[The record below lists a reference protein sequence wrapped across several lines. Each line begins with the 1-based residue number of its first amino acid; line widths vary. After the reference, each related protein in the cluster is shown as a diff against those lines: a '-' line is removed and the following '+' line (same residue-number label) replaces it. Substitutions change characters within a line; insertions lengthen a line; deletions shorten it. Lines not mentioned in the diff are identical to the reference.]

1 MHALHRDLDSQL
13 RQTTKIYEDTF
24 STNQL
29 LQSKFEIMSTNVN
42 KLNVLKT
49 ELESKNL
56 SGEQDISMLKAELN
70 TKTSIIGK

>member
-13 RQTTKIYEDTF
+13 RQTTKIYENTF